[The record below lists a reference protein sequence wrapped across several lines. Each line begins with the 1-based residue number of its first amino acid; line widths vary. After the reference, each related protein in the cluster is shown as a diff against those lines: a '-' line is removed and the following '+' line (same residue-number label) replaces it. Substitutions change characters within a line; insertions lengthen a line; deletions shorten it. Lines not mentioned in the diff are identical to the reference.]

1 MQTVPNEV
9 IDWLKNTAVLWGIY
23 TGQYVNR

>member
-1 MQTVPNEV
+1 MQSVPNEL
-9 IDWLKNTAVLWGIY
+9 IDWLKNTAILWGIY